1 MAFINSNILTALQT
15 YANRIFIINGK
26 TKDSFVMPDYRYLRF
41 ELVLFDFLKRD
52 LGYNS
57 VAFIDHEGLFFWD
70 TESATN
76 LMTPKSVVSSKDSSR
91 KMMKREKNITTRAPE
106 NNLINNASVRLRYD
120 FSGSTTEII
129 SKVRD
134 MLRQNGKSHTAVV
147 VLEKSFMLNIPKND
161 KVMVN
166 FVGFLKDT
174 LQNLPPENK
183 NILIFAENS
192 ESELMLSQRYHES
205 GLEDLFSCSQD
216 EGGDNMKGIATYIN
230 LLAAEKEECEKLLT
244 RLRVVDKREID
255 LSEKEQMATMIAS
268 WIKENDQDIN
278 VAYSKL
284 IKCSTIIDVKSL
296 SKIINKQMEKSAEE
310 QMEEITGMEELKEKV
325 KQNIDGALP
334 ANESALKYPERFGM
348 TLNEVRPEAHIDHFA
363 LLGNPG
369 TGKTKVARVIAKL
382 IQEKGI
388 LPTGHFIEATRQDL
402 VSQYLGDTA
411 IKTRKMIEKALGGVL
426 FIDEAYALKEETNDQ
441 YGSECLATLVQAMSS
456 LRGRFVLIMAG
467 YPHEM
472 RQMIAENKGM
482 SRRLTII
489 EIPDYNDEELTE
501 IMKNMIKGYDH
512 DEEVIQNTQTYV
524 TSLLKEKPLG
534 SDWGNAGEI
543 ESIVEEAKK
552 NSRARN
558 NGIIYLEKHD
568 FPMPSYFEESYKTKA
583 VTLNSLIGLNALKVK
598 MKKLVSLVNY
608 QKESNQD
615 CIPGHYFFSGNTGT
629 GKTTVAEIMANEF
642 YKIGVLKTPRIVR
655 RTAKDLIGRYVGHS
669 EANTSKAF
677 NEALGGILFIDE
689 AHQLVDSGNY
699 TFGAAVLDTLIPLL
713 EKHRKEICVIFAGYP
728 KPLEALFD
736 YDQGIKGR
744 IENIIEFEDYNPDEM
759 LQILK
764 IMLKNEYPK
773 IVLDER
779 YNNVIMDY
787 FERVKTRDKETF
799 ANARAA
805 RNFMNKLVENYAHR
819 TAEMKERGL
828 EITDEDIEATI
839 GDKKNDGT

>member
-1 MAFINSNILTALQT
+1 MAFINSDILSALKT

-41 ELVLFDFLKRD
+41 ELVLFDILKRD
-52 LGYNS
+52 LGYSS

-70 TESATN
+70 SESATN
-76 LMTPKSVVSSKDSSR
+76 LMTPKSVVNSKYSSSKL
-91 KMMKREKNITTRAPE
+91 MKREKNITTRAPE
-106 NNLINNASVRLRYD
+106 NNLINNAPVRLRYD

-129 SKVRD
+129 SKVRGI
-134 MLRQNGKSHTAVV
+134 LRHNSKSHTAVI

-192 ESELMLSQRYHES
+192 ESELMLSHRYHES

-216 EGGDNMKGIATYIN
+216 EGGDNIKGIATYIK

-244 RLRVVDKREID
+244 RLRVVDKREIAI
-255 LSEKEQMATMIAS
+255 SEKEQMATMMAS
-268 WIKENDQDIN
+268 WIKENDQEIN
-278 VAYSKL
+278 VIYSEL
-284 IKCSTIIDVKSL
+284 MKCNTIINVKSL
-296 SKIINKQMEKSAEE
+296 SKILDKKMEKSAEE

-325 KQNIDGALP
+325 KQNIAGALP
-334 ANESALKYPERFGM
+334 ANESAQKYPERFGM
-348 TLNEVRPEAHIDHFA
+348 TLNEIKAEAHIDHFA

-388 LPTGHFIEATRQDL
+388 LPTGHFIEATREDL
-402 VSQYLGDTA
+402 VSKYLGDTA
-411 IKTRKMIEKALGGVL
+411 IKTRKVIEKSLGGVL
-426 FIDEAYALKEETNDQ
+426 FIDEAYAIKEEPNDQ

-482 SRRLTII
+482 KRRLIEI

-501 IMKNMIKGYDH
+501 IMKNMIKEYDH
-512 DEEVIQNTQTYV
+512 DEEVFQNTQTYV
-524 TSLLKEKPLG
+524 TSLLKEKTLG

-543 ESIVEEAKK
+543 ESIIEEAKK

-558 NGIIYLEKHD
+558 KGKIYLEKKD
-568 FPMPSYFEESYKTKA
+568 FPIPSYFEESYKTKA
-583 VTLNSLIGLNALKVK
+583 VTLNSLIGLKALKDK
-598 MKKLVSLVNY
+598 MSRLISLVNY
-608 QKESNQD
+608 QKESNKD
-615 CIPGHYFFSGNTGT
+615 CIPGHYFFSGNPGT

-642 YKIGVLKTPRIVR
+642 YKIGVLKTPRIVE
-655 RTAKDLIGRYVGHS
+655 RTAKELIGRYVGDS
-669 EANTSKAF
+669 EDNTRKAF

-689 AHQLVDSGNY
+689 AHQLVDSGSY
-699 TFGAAVLDTLIPLL
+699 SYGAAVLDTLIPLL

-736 YDQGIKGR
+736 YDQGMRGR
-744 IENIIEFEDYNPDEM
+744 FENIIKFEDYNPDEM

-764 IMLKNEYPK
+764 IMLENDFPK
-773 IVLDER
+773 IVLNEEF
-779 YNNVIMDY
+779 NHVIMKY
-787 FERVKTRDKETF
+787 FERVKMRDKETF
-799 ANARAA
+799 SNARAA

-828 EITDEDIEATI
+828 EITAEDIEATI
-839 GDKKNDGT
+839 GDNNDGT